1 MKCEII
7 RDLLP
12 SYIDELTSEESN
24 REIEE
29 HVRECPGCS
38 RYLNEMRGGSQTSH
52 QKEENQR
59 AIRPFKKIRR
69 SIWKAVGIT
78 ALICVLLFGGWS
90 WYYSREWKADSGD
103 VTVKYENVNG
113 VVTMSFYAKDMN
125 HYIKVERA
133 SRNPDKIVIFERRVN
148 PLDKPLQ
155 KGGYYGYTFIDEDT
169 VMKEEDGSPRKL
181 GDEDTVTIEYGDKEE
196 TMKIKDLYAKK

>member
-12 SYIDELTSEESN
+12 SYIDELTSKESN

-29 HVRECPGCS
+29 HMRSCPGCA
-38 RYLNEMRGGSQTSH
+38 RYLQEMREGSQPSN

-59 AIRPFKKIRR
+59 AIKPFKKLRR
-69 SIWKAVGIT
+69 SIWKAVGLT
-78 ALICVLLFGGWS
+78 VLVCVLLFGGWS
-90 WYYSREWKADSGD
+90 WYYGREWKADSGD

-113 VVTMSFYAKDMN
+113 VVTMVFYAKNKD
-125 HYIKVERA
+125 HYIELERE
-133 SRNPDKIVIFERRVN
+133 SRNPDKIVVFEKHVN

-169 VMKEEDGSPRKL
+169 IMKAEDGSPRKL
-181 GDEDTVTIEYGDKEE
+181 TEEDTVTIEYGDKTE
-196 TMKIKDLYAKK
+196 TIQIRDLYEK